1 MFLHSL
7 QKVKLGKGSVNFR
20 KSICIYQAE
29 ICCKDRRKYANVFGY
44 NQSRF
49 HGQKFA
55 KRSSIKSLYCKS
67 LQELHVSADE
77 RCLEHSYEFFLS

>member
-29 ICCKDRRKYANVFGY
+29 ICCKDRRKYANMIGN
-44 NQSRF
+44 NQSEF
-49 HGQKFA
+49 QVEKYA
-55 KRSSIKSLYCKS
+55 KQAVIEKTSTVKGCNICI
-67 LQELHVSADE
+67 
-77 RCLEHSYEFFLS
+77 